1 MLRTF
6 TRGVKTYA
14 PSYLKL
20 QVGQIQLCKRHDDSD
35 KLYVSQVEI
44 GNDTTIQVCS
54 GLVPYIPIDQMQNRK
69 VVVVTNMRTRK
80 LRGEKSMGMIL
91 AAEKEMN
98 EQLNVEPVIPP
109 TTSIIGERLHFG
121 IADNFEPPKLKDK
134 VWEYIQPRLKTT
146 ADKKVVFVDEED
158 NELVLRGSDSSDAA
172 HVQSLDGAKI
182 L

>member
-1 MLRTF
+1 
-6 TRGVKTYA
+6 
-14 PSYLKL
+14 
-20 QVGQIQLCKRHDDSD
+20 
-35 KLYVSQVEI
+35 
-44 GNDTTIQVCS
+44 
-54 GLVPYIPIDQMQNRK
+54 MQNRK

-182 L
+182 F

>member
-1 MLRTF
+1 
-6 TRGVKTYA
+6 
-14 PSYLKL
+14 
-20 QVGQIQLCKRHDDSD
+20 
-35 KLYVSQVEI
+35 
-44 GNDTTIQVCS
+44 
-54 GLVPYIPIDQMQNRK
+54 MQNRK

-91 AAEKEMN
+91 AAEKEIN

-146 ADKKVVFVDEED
+146 ADKKWFC
-158 NELVLRGSDSSDAA
+158 R
-172 HVQSLDGAKI
+172 
-182 L
+182 

>member
-1 MLRTF
+1 M
-6 TRGVKTYA
+6 
-14 PSYLKL
+14 
-20 QVGQIQLCKRHDDSD
+20 
-35 KLYVSQVEI
+35 SQVEV

-91 AAEKEMN
+91 AAEKEIN

-134 VWEYIQPRLKTT
+134 VWGVYSTT
-146 ADKKVVFVDEED
+146 VENNCRQKVVLSMKRTMSWCYEVATRQMQHTF
-158 NELVLRGSDSSDAA
+158 N
-172 HVQSLDGAKI
+172 H
-182 L
+182 

>member
-1 MLRTF
+1 MPHRISNP
-6 TRGVKTYA
+6 GWSD
-14 PSYLKL
+14 P
-20 QVGQIQLCKRHDDSD
+20 ICKRHDDSD
-35 KLYVSQVEI
+35 KLYVSQVEV

-91 AAEKEMN
+91 AAEKEIN

-134 VWEYIQPRLKTT
+134 VWDIQPRLKTT
-146 ADKKVVFVDEED
+146 ADKKWFFDEED